1 MMERVETEADV
12 TLSELSSEIG
22 QASSLKV
29 GYEGSWHHNV
39 SEIHNLRR
47 MSGLPS

>member
-1 MMERVETEADV
+1 MMERVETKADLN
-12 TLSELSSEIG
+12 LSELSSEIC
-22 QASSLKV
+22 QVSSLKV
-29 GYEGSWHHNV
+29 GCEGSWHRNV